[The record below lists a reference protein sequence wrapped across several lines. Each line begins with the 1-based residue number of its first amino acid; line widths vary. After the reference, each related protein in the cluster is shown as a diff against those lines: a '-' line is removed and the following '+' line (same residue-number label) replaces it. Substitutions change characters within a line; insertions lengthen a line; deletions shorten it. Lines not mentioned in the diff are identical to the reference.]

1 MITYLSI
8 FLKNNIKKKK
18 KTEKLTWQFMLYREL
33 K

>member
-8 FLKNNIKKKK
+8 FLKNNIKKK